1 MKLLAAALLA
11 LVVPTSAA
19 AALEVKL
26 SVVPGS
32 PKKGVSSVV
41 QLRPYWTKYRADGTC
56 CRLEPA
62 NVNYPFRV
70 EVVSPTGRVSRVV
83 VRRTKKSRFVW
94 AGSFV
99 FSRRGPW
106 TVRAPQWGPGY
117 SRNFG
122 ARPRVTI
129 TVRR

>member
-1 MKLLAAALLA
+1 MKLVAAVLLA
-11 LVVPTSAA
+11 LVVPASAA

-32 PKKGVSSVV
+32 PKKGASSVV

-62 NVNYPFRV
+62 DVRYPFKV
-70 EVVSPTGRVSRVV
+70 QAISPTGRVVRIV
-83 VRRTKKSRFVW
+83 VRRTRNRFVW

-99 FSRRGPW
+99 FARRGTW
-106 TVRAPQWGPGY
+106 TLRAPQWGPRY
-117 SRNFG
+117 SRNYG
-122 ARPRVTI
+122 ARVRVT
-129 TVRR
+129 VRG